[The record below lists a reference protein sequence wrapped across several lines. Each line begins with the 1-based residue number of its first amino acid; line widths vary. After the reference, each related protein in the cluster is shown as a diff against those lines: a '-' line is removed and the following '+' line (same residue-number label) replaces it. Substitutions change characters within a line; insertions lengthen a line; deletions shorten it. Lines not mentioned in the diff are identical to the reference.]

1 MNKVLFVLLVFLPIC
16 AFSQN
21 IQYSFKIEHVNTSA
35 QAKGV
40 FDVVRHYF
48 NSAENPY
55 EHKLTFSAESVFQIT
70 VPFDKS
76 EQEILGF
83 FQEKNLTIVDLRK
96 VYIE

>member
-1 MNKVLFVLLVFLPIC
+1 MNKVLLVLLVFLPIC

-35 QAKGV
+35 KAKGV

-55 EHKLTFSAESVFQIT
+55 EHKLTFSDESVFQIT
-70 VPFDKS
+70 VPFEKTEVEVIEYFRS
-76 EQEILGF
+76 
-83 FQEKNLTIVDLRK
+83 KNLVIIDFNK
-96 VYIE
+96 NYFE